1 MCQYDQVAE
10 RERRGQE
17 FGSSTVE
24 GQAFDTLV
32 RAPVSDLGNAVGAL
46 IGSDSRSC
54 VGLLLRNL
62 NPQTYLNNDSSDSS
76 SSEQTPLEIEETPIT
91 SLDTKQGEGDPS
103 LRKKRRNR
111 NSLRIREDI
120 SDTANTD
127 SLKTS
132 GTTTIL
138 T

>member
-1 MCQYDQVAE
+1 MCQYDTAESAE
-10 RERRGQE
+10 RH
-17 FGSSTVE
+17 
-24 GQAFDTLV
+24 
-32 RAPVSDLGNAVGAL
+32 
-46 IGSDSRSC
+46 GSDQSAISVTANAIDDLINPFQSRTGL
-54 VGLLLRNL
+54 GLLARNL
-62 NPQTYLNNDSSDSS
+62 NINTYMPESDSPS

-120 SDTANTD
+120 SDTAKTD